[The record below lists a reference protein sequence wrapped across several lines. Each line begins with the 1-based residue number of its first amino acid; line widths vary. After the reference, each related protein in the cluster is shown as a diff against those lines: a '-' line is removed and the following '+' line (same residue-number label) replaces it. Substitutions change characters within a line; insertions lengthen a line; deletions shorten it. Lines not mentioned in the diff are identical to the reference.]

1 MAQFSPSTPDAFVD
15 ELERQ
20 IRDHVLVA
28 MPPDR
33 SGELA
38 AMQLHSVL
46 LTYGNWR
53 SRYVHGHPRTA
64 HLSSKLQATAK
75 LTEHKA
81 AVDSIVA
88 AIKAGDHL
96 TPHLSRGIKTAYV
109 PEAERDKR
117 LHRQGDLD
125 LLISDWGLHHLHLT
139 SEMESDGFVKRT
151 GDLLFA
157 AFTDDD
163 AYLIG
168 IYPHGSWAL
177 KELIEIL
184 VREWPGNS
192 VLMPSMSGV
201 TLARPVSEE
210 EHSELRKGGVATF
223 VEVDGTVVMPA
234 LGMTT
239 AGTPVRVTLHI
250 NKMAWALTDLRENLN
265 ARLAELDE
273 RHPPSDAVTTWEP
286 WVEDETWGLRRG
298 QLRVPIADLW

>member
-20 IRDHVLVA
+20 IRDHVLAA
-28 MPPDR
+28 MPRDR

-38 AMQLHSVL
+38 AMQLHRLL

-53 SRYVHGHPRTA
+53 SRYVHAHPRTA
-64 HLSSKLQATAK
+64 HLSSKLQASAE
-75 LTEHKA
+75 LIEYKA

-88 AIKAGDHL
+88 AINSGDDL

-139 SEMESDGFVKRT
+139 TEMESDGFVKRT

-157 AFTDDD
+157 AFSDDG

-184 VREWPGNS
+184 MREWPGNP
-192 VLMPSMSGV
+192 VVMPSMSGV
-201 TLARPVSEE
+201 TLARPVSEK
-210 EHSELRKGGVATF
+210 EHLELRKGGVATS

-239 AGTPVRVTLHI
+239 AGTPVRVTLHT
-250 NKMAWALTDLRENLN
+250 NQMAWALTALREKLM
-265 ARLAELDE
+265 AQLAELDD
-273 RHPPSDAVTTWEP
+273 RYPPSDAVTTWEP
-286 WVEDETWGLRRG
+286 WVEDDTWGLRRG
-298 QLRVPIADLW
+298 ELKVPIANLW